1 MKKIHNYILLIVCA
15 LMVVCCSNEEL
26 DMPKEPSKASDEV
39 QFGLSLDK
47 LSRTVYGQESDN
59 AFPIYWKN
67 GDKVK
72 VASPQCAA
80 NRNNAEYEVSV
91 AQDGAQDYADALTKT
106 QDYGVQWGDVMTGN
120 QVDFYSIYP
129 SEGTTLTVDPTKKT
143 VTANLVVAA
152 TQYANYTSDS
162 ENKIYYAQPA
172 QMGNVIMAAKQTI
185 TKKVND
191 DVVNLQYDPLST
203 VIEFE
208 LNAPKQQQAN
218 KQTEI
223 TIQSIKLIAPTGTT
237 IAGNFTYDFNG
248 KVSPVESETTTISE
262 SVTLHFL
269 HNNVYDMKLSVT
281 GMHTLKAK
289 MCLMPMAGTNFSKW
303 TVEVSTSAGLFS
315 KELTA
320 TSGNLA
326 SGKVH
331 KIKLPTLDYSSAE
344 WTYNKANWITSLPD
358 YKNIYLTEISLPGAW
373 YAGDEAYQATKN
385 FDTYWSEG
393 IRAFAV
399 ECRCYT
405 PRTGIVGGGDIT
417 KNKPTRI
424 CLSGGGSEKNGA
436 YTHQWAQENKLTYLS
451 DVIQTLANKVAGTAE
466 FAVLTLDYAYGSSG
480 GYRALDY
487 ENFLTLVQTDITSA
501 GVKNVVSEISS
512 NTIVDDVLGQL
523 IIKVNVDNRVNFV
536 ASDINA
542 LFSAVPLISDLDVTK
557 VYYSD
562 IIKKSWT
569 KDNYSY
575 IENPTIDNNDFLWCF
590 SSANRTQPDPKEGET
605 AVANVPTY
613 QDRKNAL
620 NAMIVKSKSI
630 YKNSNHNVWF
640 YFNAGGTEADLD
652 DDGSPTAFAENMN
665 SWLLEQINAKTD
677 ASPLGIVMFNQ
688 CTSDTYKGPSI
699 VEAIIEMNS
708 KFYLKHAGDEGAGTG
723 GNQGTTTQ
731 TTEVKSAA
739 SGYSMGVKDEG
750 KSAF

>member
-1 MKKIHNYILLIVCA
+1 MKKLHNYILLSVLAFVLASCSEDEIVP
-15 LMVVCCSNEEL
+15 NNN
-26 DMPKEPSKASDEV
+26 KV
-39 QFGLSLDK
+39 QAGGDVQLGLTLQE
-47 LSRTVYGQESDN
+47 LSRTIYGVEANN
-59 AFPIYWKN
+59 AYPIYWVN
-67 GDKVK
+67 GDLVK

-80 NRNNAEYEVSV
+80 GRNNAEYKVTVPENST
-91 AQDGAQDYADALTKT
+91 QNYAENLKT
-106 QDYGVQWGDVMTGN
+106 TGEYGVQWGDVQPGD

-129 SEGTTLTVDPTKKT
+129 SEGTTLTVDPQKKS

-162 ENKIYYAQPA
+162 QKKIYYAQPA

-185 TKKVND
+185 TKEKNV
-191 DVVNLQYDPLST
+191 DVVVLQYNPLST

-208 LNAPKQQQAN
+208 LNAPTKQQGN
-218 KQTEI
+218 KQTSI
-223 TIQSIKLIAPTGTT
+223 TIQSIKLIAPSGTT

-248 KVSPVESETTTISE
+248 NVAPNTSATTSE

-269 HNNVYDMKLSVT
+269 HDNKYDMQLSID
-281 GMHTLKAK
+281 GNQTLKAK
-289 MCLMPMAGTNFSKW
+289 MCLMPMSDATFSGW
-303 TVEVSTSAGLFS
+303 TVEVETSAGKFS

-320 TSGNLA
+320 TSGKLA

-331 KIKLPTLDYSSAE
+331 KIKLPTLDYSSTE
-344 WTYNKANWITSLPD
+344 WTYSLSNWITSLPD

-373 YAGDEAYQATKN
+373 YAGDETYQATKN
-385 FDTYWSEG
+385 FDTYWDEG

-405 PRTGIVGGGDIT
+405 PRTGILGGGDISN
-417 KNKPTRI
+417 NKPTRI

-436 YTHQWAQENKLTYLS
+436 YTHQWGQESKLTYLS
-451 DVIQTLANKVAGTAE
+451 TIIQTLANKVAQTDE
-466 FAVLTLDYAYGSSG
+466 FAVLTLNYAYGSSG

-487 ENFLTLVQTDITSA
+487 ENFLTLVQTDIISA
-501 GVKNVVSEISS
+501 GVNNVVSGISS

-536 ASDINA
+536 ASDVNA

-569 KDNYSY
+569 KDNYNY

-590 SSANRTQPDPKEGET
+590 SSANRTQPDPNEGET
-605 AVANVPTY
+605 AIANVPTY

-620 NAMIVKSKSI
+620 EAMILKSKSI
-630 YKNSNHNVWF
+630 YNNSNHNVWF
-640 YFNAGGTEADLD
+640 YFNAGGTEAGLD
-652 DDGSPTAFAENMN
+652 DNGSPTAFAEKMN
-665 SWLLEQINAKTD
+665 KWLLAQINAKTD

-688 CTSDTYKGPSI
+688 CTSDTYYGPSI
-699 VEAIIEMNS
+699 VKAIIEMNS
-708 KFYLKHAGDEGAGTG
+708 KFYLKHAGDEAASTG
-723 GNQGTTTQ
+723 GNQGNITQ

-739 SGYSMGVKDEG
+739 NGYSMGVKDEG